1 MVDLRRPSLPR
12 RLRTLRGRRSALVGA
27 SVIVLV
33 ALSFVLGPKVLAV
46 VGLGWLATSVL
57 GLAWIYRQIQRAPLA
72 IQLWDDVRDE
82 HEATSDR
89 RAA

>member
-1 MVDLRRPSLPR
+1 MVDLERPSLPR

-33 ALSFVLGPKVLAV
+33 ALSFVLGPKALAI

-72 IQLWDDVRDE
+72 TELWDDDRDE